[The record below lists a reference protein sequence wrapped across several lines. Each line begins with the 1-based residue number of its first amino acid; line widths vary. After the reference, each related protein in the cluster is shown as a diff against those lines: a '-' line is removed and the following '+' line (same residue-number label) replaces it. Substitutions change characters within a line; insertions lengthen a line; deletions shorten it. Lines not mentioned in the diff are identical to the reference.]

1 MDTLGSR
8 ISKYRIKNKLSQSQ
22 LGDLLFVSDKTISSW
37 ENDRTVPDLDTLFKL
52 ANIFKTSFYQLSMN
66 EYSNLDNLELE
77 IKLKVDEYESKRI
90 LGLIKKDSIY
100 LGEEKHSAIYYKPT
114 LRDFDNEYLRI
125 RKENNIYILNYK
137 KNKDKS
143 ICEEYE
149 TIIDN
154 ADNMDTILKHL
165 NLTKK
170 GEINKVRQ
178 KYLYKNKYEFSFDT
192 VKDIGIFVEIEVK
205 NLTSYE
211 EEYNNLFELL
221 NEFKIDINNINNK
234 RYIDYLEK

>member
-8 ISKYRIKNKLSQSQ
+8 ISKYRIKNHLSQSQ
-22 LGDLLFVSDKTISSW
+22 LGDLLFVSDKTVSSW
-37 ENDRTVPDLDTLFKL
+37 EKDRTTPTLDIIFKM

-77 IKLKVDEYESKRI
+77 VKLKLDEYESKRI
-90 LGLIKKDSIY
+90 LKLIEKDSLY
-100 LGEEKHSAIYYKPT
+100 LGDEDHNAVYYEST
-114 LRDFDNEYLRI
+114 LRDFKDEYLRI

-137 KNKDKS
+137 KNKAKN

-154 ADNMDTILKHL
+154 ADNMKLILEHL
-165 NLTKK
+165 NLKEK
-170 GEINKVRQ
+170 AIINKHRK
-178 KYLYKNKYEFSFDT
+178 KYLYKNKYEFSFDA
-192 VKDIGIFVEIEVK
+192 VENIGIFVEIEVK

-211 EEYNNLFELL
+211 EEYNNLFKLLDEL
-221 NEFKIDINNINNK
+221 KIDINKIDNK
-234 RYIDYLEK
+234 RYLDYLEK